1 MYIIQKKQAV
11 TTIYNKYT
19 IFLLKCGCVS
29 SITKIVT
36 QWFHI
41 KVISHT
47 HKKSDFTYL
56 KDLQKDKIHY
66 FSSSLKD
73 Q

>member
-1 MYIIQKKQAV
+1 MKLSECMHVHNSEKKQAV

-36 QWFHI
+36 W
-41 KVISHT
+41 
-47 HKKSDFTYL
+47 
-56 KDLQKDKIHY
+56 
-66 FSSSLKD
+66 
-73 Q
+73 